1 VEFRLLGP
9 VEVWHGGAKLTIG
22 GPKPRGLLAV
32 LLLDHG
38 HAVSVDRLVDTLW
51 GAEPPARALGV
62 VQQYV
67 SSLRRSFQ
75 TASGRPVISTWGRG
89 YCIEI
94 EPHQLDLTVFTAAM
108 AKARAALRTGRAVDA
123 ARDIR
128 AALALWRGDPLGGA
142 SLAHDTQVAR
152 LQEERLAALEDRIEA
167 DLTLGAFPTLVPE
180 LTGLVREH
188 PLRERLR
195 GQLMDALCGS
205 GRHGDAITA
214 YWQGRQILADELG
227 VAPGPELTRQY
238 ELMLIQQAEAD
249 AAAPVSPALGS
260 GEAQAP
266 IRVVGPNLLPSDVGD
281 FTGLEAQADQ
291 VVAALTGA
299 RRTNGA
305 AVPLVVVAGRPGIG
319 KTTLAVHIAHTLR
332 SEFPDGQLFSTL
344 HGSSSSPA
352 DTSIVAASFLR
363 ALGVPA
369 IAIPASLDERTE
381 QLRLLLGGRR
391 ILMVLDDAGPAE
403 QVRRLMPGDASCAVL
418 ITSRTRMSGLAGA
431 SVVEIGT
438 WPAEESIALLSQIIG
453 EERVRRDPSASQR
466 IVELCGGLPLAVR
479 IAGARLAA
487 RPHWEPGRLAD
498 RLADERGRLDELAFG
513 DLEVR
518 PSLALTYQALTPD
531 GRRALRAVT
540 QLDAPSVPSWALA
553 AMLECPLE
561 TAEDILDELVD
572 AHLLDP
578 AAPTPAPGRTGHH
591 RYRCHDLV
599 RLYGRE
605 RAEAE
610 EDDEQRRAAVGRAVG
625 AWLHLVNIAVVRMP
639 RAVPRLSITGGP
651 VPPDDAAVGAVL
663 RDPVVWFEAEA
674 AALVAAVDTAARYGL
689 ARLACD
695 LAHALLSSHF
705 AVLNAFESWWRTHQ
719 AAMAAADA
727 GGDRLGAAIVRTG
740 IGLLRHKE
748 DRFDEASVQLQ
759 EALDTFVELGHLEG
773 EAVAR
778 YGVGSVLFEVAE
790 YDGALSELTESAAL
804 FDRLG
809 QPENAVHAGYLM
821 GAIYRERGEFEL
833 SLRVFEKLIATYR
846 TVGNER
852 GYGLAQ
858 RGISLVH
865 RARGDLVAALALS
878 QLAGEVF
885 EGIGDRLLVAYAHQS
900 TAKALIRLGRPAE
913 AGPLLIDA
921 LATTEALRDRFGTA
935 LVNRTRGEL
944 ELAAGNLSDAAAH
957 LDQSIDTWR
966 TLGLPVWLARTQR
979 DRAAVHLAA
988 GDHDSAQKVWQ
999 EADAIFAAFGAREHD
1014 ELPRWRARLGCDC
1027 PPEGVLA
1034 TENV

>member
-1 VEFRLLGP
+1 MEFRLLGP
-9 VEVWHGGAKLTIG
+9 VEVWHGGAKLAIG

-38 HAVSVDRLVDTLW
+38 RAVSVDRLVDTLW

-67 SSLRRSFQ
+67 SSLRRCFQ
-75 TASGRPVISTWGRG
+75 TASGRSVIATWGRG

-94 EPHQLDLTVFTAAM
+94 EPHQLDLTVFTAAV
-108 AKARAALRTGRAVDA
+108 AKARTALRTGRAVDA

-152 LQEERLAALEDRIEA
+152 LQEERLAAIEDRIEA
-167 DLTLGAFPTLVPE
+167 DLALGAFPALVPE

-227 VAPGPELTRQY
+227 VAPGPELTPAVRVD
-238 ELMLIQQAEAD
+238 AEPAGRSGRGRPGLAGTGLARTGPIRD
-249 AAAPVSPALGS
+249 PARRAAPASPGRA
-260 GEAQAP
+260 
-266 IRVVGPNLLPSDVGD
+266 GPNLLPSDVGD

-299 RRTNGA
+299 RRGNGA

-369 IAIPASLDERTE
+369 VAIPASPDERTE

-438 WPAEESIALLSQIIG
+438 WPAAESIALLGQIIG
-453 EERVRRDPSASQR
+453 EDRVRRDPSASHR

-518 PSLALTYQALTPD
+518 PSLALTYQALSPD
-531 GRRALRAVT
+531 GRRALRALT

-572 AHLLDP
+572 VHLLDP
-578 AAPTPAPGRTGHH
+578 ATAARTGHQ

-610 EDDEQRRAAVGRAVG
+610 EDEEERRAAVGRAVG
-625 AWLHLVNIAVVRMP
+625 AWLQPGEHRRRPDAPGGAPVEHHRRPRRVGRRGRGGGAAGSGAVVRGGG
-639 RAVPRLSITGGP
+639 GGP
-651 VPPDDAAVGAVL
+651 RRRAWRPP
-663 RDPVVWFEAEA
+663 P
-674 AALVAAVDTAARYGL
+674 
-689 ARLACD
+689 
-695 LAHALLSSHF
+695 
-705 AVLNAFESWWRTHQ
+705 
-719 AAMAAADA
+719 
-727 GGDRLGAAIVRTG
+727 
-740 IGLLRHKE
+740 
-748 DRFDEASVQLQ
+748 
-759 EALDTFVELGHLEG
+759 
-773 EAVAR
+773 
-778 YGVGSVLFEVAE
+778 
-790 YDGALSELTESAAL
+790 
-804 FDRLG
+804 
-809 QPENAVHAGYLM
+809 
-821 GAIYRERGEFEL
+821 
-833 SLRVFEKLIATYR
+833 
-846 TVGNER
+846 
-852 GYGLAQ
+852 
-858 RGISLVH
+858 
-865 RARGDLVAALALS
+865 
-878 QLAGEVF
+878 
-885 EGIGDRLLVAYAHQS
+885 
-900 TAKALIRLGRPAE
+900 
-913 AGPLLIDA
+913 
-921 LATTEALRDRFGTA
+921 GTA
-935 LVNRTRGEL
+935 SPGSP
-944 ELAAGNLSDAAAH
+944 A
-957 LDQSIDTWR
+957 TWP
-966 TLGLPVWLARTQR
+966 TLCCRR
-979 DRAAVHLAA
+979 ISR
-988 GDHDSAQKVWQ
+988 
-999 EADAIFAAFGAREHD
+999 
-1014 ELPRWRARLGCDC
+1014 C
-1027 PPEGVLA
+1027 
-1034 TENV
+1034 